1 MTTTISWDV
10 STLER
15 ITSTGEIQTVHYT
28 VDAVDTE
35 DATYRAGA
43 YGSVGLDPA
52 DPNNMVPYADVTKAQ
67 VIGWLHAKLGEEA
80 VANVETA
87 LQAQIDE
94 QHAPSKAAGVPWPA

>member
-1 MTTTISWDV
+1 MATTITWNV
-10 STLER
+10 NTLER
-15 ITSTGEIQTVHYT
+15 ITATGEVQTVHYT
-28 VDAVDTE
+28 VDAE
-35 DATYRAGA
+35 DGTYRAGA

-52 DPNNMVPYADVTKAQ
+52 DPNDMVPYVDITKEQ

-94 QHAPSKAAGVPWPA
+94 QHAPSKAAGVPWVS